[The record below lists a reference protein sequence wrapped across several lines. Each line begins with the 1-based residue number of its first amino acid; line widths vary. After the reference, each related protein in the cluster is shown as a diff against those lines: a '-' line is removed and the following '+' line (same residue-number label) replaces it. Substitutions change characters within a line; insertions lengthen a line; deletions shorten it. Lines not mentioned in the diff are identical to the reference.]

1 MRSRYYKLIHQ
12 AQKLEKNGNLEE
24 AKLIYEKVFQAEPE
38 NIENTLNIA
47 SIYHRLNDNVNELKY
62 LSDVALR
69 TNNIKQLFACANLAE
84 KTGNIEL
91 AIGYL
96 NKILEFDSEN
106 LNAMTKIAM
115 LYRNIDKKLACDMFI
130 ELFENNKSNNDFL
143 YMILL
148 CSTEVLD
155 FNSCIKYGLEY
166 VSRVKNDYNA
176 YYMIANAYE
185 ELYDYTNA
193 EKYSKIAYDL
203 NPNKD
208 NKLQY
213 AKICEKNN
221 HEDIAFDIA
230 KNMLDTKSGRK
241 IYKEILLRNKNHKG
255 AGLFYFNENTELAE
269 DSATENKAREMY
281 YKLNVKDRFNISED
295 TFAQFRL
302 NLDVDF
308 HKKEE
313 ILHSKLLRKEDF
325 TNKKILMYSPNGIG
339 DLLMGVRYVNIML
352 EKTSNISMVVPK
364 SVIEL
369 LKFNYPNLKI
379 TDIKE
384 DFSIDEYD
392 YTATF
397 LGLLYNL
404 DVDLSNIPF
413 SKGYLNISE
422 EKVREKSELDFIK
435 NTDKKKIG
443 IFWQGNAGILQNRS
457 IKPEKLLPIFNDN
470 RQIYSFQISKTD
482 NESYELLKTLP
493 VVDLRPNIK
502 NYADTAAFLK
512 NMNVLI
518 TIDSSIAHLAGALGI
533 KTYLLLPYYTEWR
546 WFYDTQTTPWYDSV
560 RLFKQTKPNDWD
572 EVITR
577 VNRAITDEFDV

>member
-130 ELFENNKSNNDFL
+130 ELFENNKLNNDFL

-166 VSRVKNDYNA
+166 VNRVKNDYNA

-185 ELYDYTNA
+185 ELYDYDNA

-230 KNMLDTKSGRK
+230 KNMLDTKTGRK
-241 IYKEILLRNKNHKG
+241 IYKEILLRNKNHKD

-269 DSATENKAREMY
+269 DSATEDKAREMY

-295 TFAQFRL
+295 AFAQFRL

-313 ILHSKLLRKEDF
+313 MLHSKLLRKEDF

-339 DLLMGVRYVNIML
+339 DLLMGVRYLNIML

-384 DFSIDEYD
+384 DFSTDEYD

-413 SKGYLNISE
+413 SKGYLNIPE
-422 EKVREKSELDFIK
+422 EKIREKSELDFIK

-457 IKPEKLLPIFNDN
+457 IKLEKLLPIFNDN

-482 NESYELLKTLP
+482 DESYELLKTLP
-493 VVDLRPNIK
+493 VADLQTNIK

-512 NMNVLI
+512 NMDVLI

-577 VNRAITDEFDV
+577 VNRAITDEFGV